1 MDPDAQNRQ
10 GKKIKENMGGGPW
23 EMPQLE
29 KSLPYKHTEVNS
41 SPQIGA
47 RCGNV
52 PLQSQHRERIS
63 WKVPGACSPDSL
75 AKSASSQFIERSC
88 LKKSS
93 GAWSKKTP
101 GTSLWHSHLHLHA
114 HTEKNVFQ
122 IKRHNEV
129 LFTLT
134 TGIREDK
141 KYCNG

>member
-10 GKKIKENMGGGPW
+10 GKKIKENIGGGGAW

-29 KSLPYKHTEVNS
+29 KSLPYKHKEVNS
-41 SPQIGA
+41 SPQVGA

-93 GAWSKKTP
+93 GA
-101 GTSLWHSHLHLHA
+101 
-114 HTEKNVFQ
+114 
-122 IKRHNEV
+122 
-129 LFTLT
+129 
-134 TGIREDK
+134 
-141 KYCNG
+141 